1 MVISLIELACTGQ
14 IYLPVIMFV
23 LSVPEMQVQAVSYL
37 FLYNLMFIV
46 PLVIVF
52 LAAYWGTSSE
62 RTGMF
67 VNRHTSV
74 VKLATSLL
82 FVVMGIWLV
91 FTLVG

>member
-1 MVISLIELACTGQ
+1 
-14 IYLPVIMFV
+14 MFV
-23 LSVPEMQVQAVSYL
+23 LSVPEMQTQAVSYL
-37 FLYNLMFIV
+37 LLYNSMFII

-62 RTGMF
+62 RMGML
-67 VNRHTSV
+67 VNRHASI
-74 VKLATSLL
+74 VKLSTGIL